1 VLYECKKYGKVDKIY
16 VERNSSTGNV
26 WVSFLDMNSA
36 RRAIDRLNGRFFN
49 KKQINAI
56 FVTQGTMKAHMR

>member
-1 VLYECKKYGKVDKIY
+1 MLNECKKYGKVDKIFI
-16 VERNSSTGNV
+16 ERNSSTGNA
-26 WVSFLDMNSA
+26 WVSFLDVNSA

-49 KKQINAI
+49 KRQISAI